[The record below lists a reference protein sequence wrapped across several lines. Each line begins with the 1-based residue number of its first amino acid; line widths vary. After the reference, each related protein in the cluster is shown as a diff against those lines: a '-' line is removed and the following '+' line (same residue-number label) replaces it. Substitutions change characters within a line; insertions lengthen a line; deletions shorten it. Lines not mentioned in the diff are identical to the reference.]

1 MWSDTAA
8 FASGFAPTVAFP
20 VACTVLPSDMLL
32 VAKVTLFTTVV
43 LASGPRAATVITP
56 LHGEPQ
62 KTAKPA
68 VITNATKRDTY
79 ANRALLKQ

>member
-8 FASGFAPTVAFP
+8 FASGFAPTVTFP
-20 VACTVLPSDMLL
+20 VACTVLPSDMLS
-32 VAKVTLFTTVV
+32 AATVTLFTTGV
-43 LASGPRAATVITP
+43 LAGGACAATVSTP
-56 LHGEPQ
+56 LYGEPQ

-68 VITNATKRDTY
+68 VIVNATKRATH